1 MARPQAWVAGVCC
14 GKRECGG
21 TQGGCGVAK
30 VVVEDAC
37 DREAG
42 DVSEWPEG
50 GYDSRKSGVVECCG

>member
-1 MARPQAWVAGVCC
+1 VCC